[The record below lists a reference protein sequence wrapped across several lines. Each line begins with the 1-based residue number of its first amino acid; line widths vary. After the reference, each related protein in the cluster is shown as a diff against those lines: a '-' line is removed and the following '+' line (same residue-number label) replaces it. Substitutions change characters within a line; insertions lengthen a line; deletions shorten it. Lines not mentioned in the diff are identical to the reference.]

1 MADTHKLFL
10 DFNSNL
16 MIPESKKARLICSK
30 NNLRDKIR
38 QHFKVKH
45 PNYSPKFWIQG
56 SYKMGTTIR
65 IKDNTCDIDD
75 GVYFNSN
82 PENVT
87 CTTLQSWVKDAV
99 YGVTDDI
106 EHKKK
111 CITVNYKADY
121 NIDLPVYIFDEKK
134 DSHPKLAVKNSEW
147 REDDPKEM
155 VKAFNDEKDSD
166 GQLSRIVRYLKAW
179 CDFKREKM
187 PSGLSMTILAM
198 NDFQKNSRDDV
209 ALKFTL
215 IEIEKSLNRSFKCK
229 VPATPYDDLFLTY
242 DESRKKNFLDNL
254 SSFITDAKNAV
265 DEKNQLKSSRLWQ
278 KHLGPR
284 FPNGEDIDEKSI
296 ESKSL
301 FATVGSSRPYFH
313 E

>member
-1 MADTHKLFL
+1 
-10 DFNSNL
+10 
-16 MIPESKKARLICSK
+16 
-30 NNLRDKIR
+30 
-38 QHFKVKH
+38 
-45 PNYSPKFWIQG
+45 
-56 SYKMGTTIR
+56 
-65 IKDNTCDIDD
+65 
-75 GVYFNSN
+75 
-82 PENVT
+82 
-87 CTTLQSWVKDAV
+87 
-99 YGVTDDI
+99 
-106 EHKKK
+106 
-111 CITVNYKADY
+111 
-121 NIDLPVYIFDEKK
+121 
-134 DSHPKLAVKNSEW
+134 
-147 REDDPKEM
+147 
-155 VKAFNDEKDSD
+155 
-166 GQLSRIVRYLKAW
+166 
-179 CDFKREKM
+179 M